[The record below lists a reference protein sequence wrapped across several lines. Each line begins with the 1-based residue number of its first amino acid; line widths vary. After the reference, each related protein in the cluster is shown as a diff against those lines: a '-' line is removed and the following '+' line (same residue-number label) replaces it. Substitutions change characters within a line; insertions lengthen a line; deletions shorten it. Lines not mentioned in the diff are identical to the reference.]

1 MNYSE
6 KVDLLVDYF
15 RGSEVASGDGKLGLE
30 LEHMVLDGETLETL
44 SYREEGGIEDLLRAL
59 TEQDWEPVLEGG
71 HVVGL
76 TSEEANVTLEPG
88 GQLEL
93 SIGPRDSLDELESL
107 YREFLQEVLSILEK
121 HGSKLMALGYQ
132 PESRVKDIEIIPK
145 PRYDYMYDYLGD
157 KGEYAHNMMKGTGAI
172 HVNVDYFNET
182 DYIKKNAVANYL
194 APVVYAVLDNSP
206 FFEGE
211 VYDAGSLRARIWDNC
226 DPDRCGYP
234 EGVFV
239 GRFGYEDYAEY
250 VLNVPVMVYKKDG
263 NLVYEK
269 EDKVSDI
276 MDENTTEE
284 ELEYLLSTVFPDV
297 RTKGHLEVRMADSL
311 PYPYSLSYAAF
322 WKGLLYDRK
331 NLDFLYR
338 RYRGVSPA
346 EYSETR
352 EEVRSGKGGGAVSD
366 ETFSFYRELLKAAE
380 SGLAEN
386 EVEYLEP
393 LKKLT
398 AEGETPKARTLNR
411 LDRGKQR
418 ALSWCEIDLTPCEG
432 MQT

>member
-1 MNYSE
+1 MNYSD
-6 KVDLLVDYF
+6 KVELLVDYF
-15 RGSEVASGDGKLGLE
+15 RGSEVARGDGKLGLE
-30 LEHMVLDGETLETL
+30 LEHMVLDGETLEAV
-44 SYREEGGIEDLLRAL
+44 SYREDGGIEDLLRAL
-59 TEQDWEPVLEGG
+59 TELGWESVTEGG
-71 HVVGL
+71 QVVGL

-93 SIGPRDSLDELESL
+93 SIAPRSSLDELADI
-107 YREFLQEVLSILEK
+107 YREFLQDALSVLERN
-121 HGSKLMALGYQ
+121 GSKLLALGYQ
-132 PESRVKDIEIIPK
+132 PESGVKDIEIVPK
-145 PRYDYMYDYLGD
+145 RRYDYMYDYFGD

-182 DYIKKNAVANYL
+182 DYIKKNAVANFL
-194 APVVYAVLDNSP
+194 APVIYAVLDNSP

-234 EGVFV
+234 EGVFA

-263 NLVYEK
+263 ELIYER
-269 EDKVSDI
+269 EDKVSDVL
-276 MDENTTEE
+276 DEHTTEE

-297 RTKGHLEVRMADSL
+297 RTKGHLEVRMGDSL
-311 PYPYSLSYAAF
+311 PYPYSLGYAAF

-352 EEVRSGKGGGAVSD
+352 EEVRGDKGGGTDTD

-380 SGLAEN
+380 SGLAED

-393 LKKLT
+393 LKKLA

-411 LDRGKQR
+411 LDRGKQQ
-418 ALSWCEIDLTPCEG
+418 ALSWCEMDLDTG
-432 MQT
+432 DGIQI

>member
-59 TEQDWEPVLEGG
+59 TERGWEPVLEGG

-76 TSEEANVTLEPG
+76 NSEEANVTLEPG

-93 SIGPRDSLDELESL
+93 SIAPRDSLDELASL
-107 YREFLQEVLSILEK
+107 YREFLQEVLSVLEK
-121 HGSKLMALGYQ
+121 NGSKLIALGYQ
-132 PESRVKDIEIIPK
+132 PESGVEDIEIIPK
-145 PRYDYMYDYLGD
+145 QRYDYMYDYLGD
-157 KGEYAHNMMKGTGAI
+157 KGEYAYNMMKGTGAI
-172 HVNVDYFNET
+172 HVNVDYFNEN

-211 VYDAGSLRARIWDNC
+211 VYDSGSLRARIWDNC

-234 EGVFV
+234 EGVFA
-239 GRFGYEDYAEY
+239 GRFGYQDYAEY
-250 VLNVPVMVYKKDG
+250 ILNVPVMVYREDG
-263 NLVYEK
+263 ELVYEK
-269 EDKVSDI
+269 EDKVKDVL
-276 MDENTTEE
+276 DANTTEE
-284 ELEYLLSTVFPDV
+284 ELEYILSTVFPDV
-297 RTKGHLEVRMADSL
+297 RTKGHLEVRMGDSL
-311 PYPYSLSYAAF
+311 PYPYSLGYAAF
-322 WKGLLYDRK
+322 WKGLLYNRK

-338 RYRGVSPA
+338 RCSGISSA

-352 EEVRSGKGGGAVSD
+352 EKVRAGKPDGAD
-366 ETFSFYRELLKAAE
+366 REEIFSFYGELLKSAE
-380 SGLAEN
+380 SGLEDD
-386 EVEYLEP
+386 EVKYLEP
-393 LKKLT
+393 LQEL
-398 AEGETPKARTLNR
+398 AAGGDTPKARTISG
-411 LDRGKQR
+411 LDRGKQE
-418 ALSWCEIDLTPCEG
+418 ALSWCEIDAAAVDGVKT
-432 MQT
+432 